1 MPFGLL
7 RKVFRPTV
15 VDRVDVWRYVG
26 SVTLLAWIV
35 AVGIDVAD
43 RIANHASWSRIFTE
57 EALSTFSVLVIAIPV
72 ARSMANAHL
81 ELHRARQEAERL
93 GRTDTLTGLANRR
106 AFYEAAV
113 VLGAQGAVALAIVDL
128 DRFKRINDSVG
139 HAAGDETLRSVAQVM
154 QNELADL
161 GLVARIGGEEFALI
175 ADGRPPDEIAARL
188 EKFRQRVASHPIV
201 TSAGTVHATVSVGF
215 AVSRVAHFDQLY
227 AAADRALYIAKSAG
241 RDRVVNGDRIEAIV
255 PTASIRQAS

>member
-1 MPFGLL
+1 MPLGLI
-7 RKVFRPTV
+7 RKVFRPTI

-35 AVGIDVAD
+35 AIGIDVAD
-43 RIANHASWSRIFTE
+43 RIANHTVWSRILTE

-72 ARSMANAHL
+72 ARSMGIAHL
-81 ELHRARQEAERL
+81 ELHRAKKEAERL
-93 GRTDTLTGLANRR
+93 GRTDSLTGLANRR

-113 VLGAQGAVALAIVDL
+113 ELGAHGAVALAIADL

-139 HAAGDETLRSVAQVM
+139 HAAGDETLRTVARLM
-154 QNELADL
+154 ESELADL

-188 EKFRQRVASHPIV
+188 EKFRERVASHPIA
-201 TSAGTVHATVSVGF
+201 TPNGNIHATVSVGF
-215 AVSRVAHFDQLY
+215 AVSRGGGFDQLY

-241 RDRVVNGDRIEAIV
+241 RDRVVNGDHVEAII
-255 PTASIRQAS
+255 PTAPIRQAS